1 MRTPAIEQGDAQRVL
16 QGLDARAD
24 GGLSHPQRVGGAPEA
39 AEGADG
45 EEGFDLGNLHSKD
58 SFMSGVALIRSDYT
72 HCERSF

>member
-1 MRTPAIEQGDAQRVL
+1 MRALMAGWVTCSGGPA
-16 QGLDARAD
+16 
-24 GGLSHPQRVGGAPEA
+24 EA